1 MYEGNRMRKAGEVAG
16 FAHMARAIASKWKTL
31 NDSNPGLF
39 IECHE
44 RAARD
49 LDIYKCELAEWNAS
63 KQTPI
68 ENDGLNLCDRDENKQ
83 LQISFN
89 LPALEMTEVVPADPE
104 QYPSFCGCD
113 DIEPCCSDW
122 ITSDPLTTLLHDI
135 SNSPSTLNDEQLLMS
150 LEITDVVDNSNDPF
164 DTVDSLVF

>member
-49 LDIYKCELAEWNAS
+49 LDIYKCELAKWNTS

-68 ENDGLNLCDRDENKQ
+68 ENDGMNLCDRDENKQ
-83 LQISFN
+83 LQISCN
-89 LPALEMTEVVPADPE
+89 LLALEMTEVVPASPE
-104 QYPSFCGCD
+104 QYPS
-113 DIEPCCSDW
+113 CCSDW

-135 SNSPSTLNDEQLLMS
+135 SNSPSTLNDELLLMS
-150 LEITDVVDNSNDPF
+150 LEITDIVDYSNDPF
-164 DTVDSLVF
+164 DTEDSLVF